1 MTHPGPA
8 NGASAWIS
16 ERLGGDL
23 PTAADA
29 ARRERIFSCSEDEE
43 IEGEIHFGSLL
54 IQRSRHFVDS

>member
-8 NGASAWIS
+8 NGASEWSS
-16 ERLGGDL
+16 ERLEGNL
-23 PTAADA
+23 PTPADA
-29 ARRERIFSCSEDEE
+29 KRRERIFSCSEEEE